1 MTNGKMDRRI
11 SSCHAEWRQ
20 ARQQSISDE
29 GANMIFAG
37 LRQEEFHETERIC

>member
-1 MTNGKMDRRI
+1 MTNGNMDRQI

-20 ARQQSISDE
+20 AANKGILGE